1 VNSFPKQP
9 LDEWI
14 IDYPQQTILSTIH
27 LILTHEIN
35 EMLHDMRLARGT
47 EGPSMTQSEVTE
59 TFGMNDTS
67 LINTR
72 SNHQLQDV
80 SKITENIDSQLPIEE
95 SKAESEID
103 TENFEG
109 EENSEEEGE
118 NENIEE
124 EGKIKEGKHSLI
136 IIIQKKVK

>member
-1 VNSFPKQP
+1 MNSFPKQP